1 MTAQQKLLKEN
12 LVHTQTHTKGKGKSR
27 IKLKA
32 HRKKNTT
39 QTKKKQIFGCIFPQD
54 EIGNNFDQFGSMKEN
69 LDFHLDTSAW
79 EFANKHDISHGL
91 FRVKNIFFSSD
102 K

>member
-1 MTAQQKLLKEN
+1 MKIENEIGGLKN
-12 LVHTQTHTKGKGKSR
+12 D
-27 IKLKA
+27 
-32 HRKKNTT
+32 KKHN
-39 QTKKKQIFGCIFPQD
+39 TKKSTKTPFFSCKYSPQD

-79 EFANKHDISHGL
+79 ENSNKHDISHGL
-91 FRVKNIFFSSD
+91 FRVKTYFSLFD